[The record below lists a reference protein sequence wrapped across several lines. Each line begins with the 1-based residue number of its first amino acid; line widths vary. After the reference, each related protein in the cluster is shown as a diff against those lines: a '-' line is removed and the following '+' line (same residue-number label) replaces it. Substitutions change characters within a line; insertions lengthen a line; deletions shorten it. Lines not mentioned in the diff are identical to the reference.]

1 MYNNEVKEVTAITM
15 ALRWAVLIRI
25 VVLSSILLPGMAIM
39 YGPGSQFLS
48 VRLSYFFVM
57 TIFFSILEYI
67 YSRGERS
74 IIFLVYSHMFFDLI
88 VISSVVDATGAV
100 GSSFTFLYILLI
112 LEAGLFLERS
122 GALMWATISSLV
134 YLLLGI
140 LRFWGEGPLFSEYE
154 GNALFF
160 SGSQFHPFFDVFFP
174 LSLFYLVALAIGF
187 ISRRLDIEGEQII
200 SLDRELKRLSLE
212 SSDILRHVPTGV
224 MTCDLSGKLVFANP
238 ACLRILG
245 LKSEKAIGLQLRN
258 LFNERHEKLGKLIER
273 TIQEETPISRTN
285 VTVSNGKE
293 GENVYLGVSTS
304 FLRDMDGV
312 VTGVTTIFQDIS
324 DLRKMSA
331 LKRRTLRLHAMTELS
346 TRMTNEIRNP
356 LAIIKGSLEML
367 EKSDSANQ
375 RRNTLDVVKK
385 ESDKLLQLLDNFQRF
400 ARIRVKEWKKVD
412 LLEMLEEIRVVFEV
426 RPDITSRIT
435 VHHDGFEGEGKDIV
449 YGNPGLLKQ
458 VFLLLFVNAVE
469 AIEGQGNIRV
479 RNEKSAHP
487 DKSSRSGRK
496 NYRNICV
503 EDDGPGFSIETAAK
517 AFDPFFT
524 TKSGGNGLGLAIAQ
538 RIVEAHRGKIELNS
552 REGEGSCFSLS
563 LPAINPD
570 EMRIEKRIQAL
581 ERGES

>member
-1 MYNNEVKEVTAITM
+1 MYNYEVKEVTAITK
-15 ALRWAVLIRI
+15 ALRWAILIRI

-48 VRLSYFFVM
+48 ARLSYFFVM

-140 LRFWGEGPLFSEYE
+140 LRFWGEGPLFGEYE

-200 SLDRELKRLSLE
+200 SLDKELKRLSLE

-238 ACLRILG
+238 ACLSILG

-258 LFNERHEKLGKLIER
+258 LFNERHEKLGKLIEK

-285 VTVSNGKE
+285 VAVSNGKE
-293 GENVYLGVSTS
+293 AEKVHLGVSTS
-304 FLRDMDGV
+304 FLRDVDGV

-324 DLRKMSA
+324 HLKKMSV
-331 LKRRTLRLHAMTELS
+331 LKRSTLRLRALTELS
-346 TRMTNEIRNP
+346 SLMTNEIRNP
-356 LAIIKGSLEML
+356 LATIRGSLEML
-367 EKSDSANQ
+367 EKNDSNDE
-375 RRNTLDVVKK
+375 RRRILDIVRN
-385 ESDKLLQLLDNFQRF
+385 ESDKLLQLLEDFLRF
-400 ARIRVKEWKKVD
+400 AKIKVRKWNRVN
-412 LLEMLEEIRVVFEV
+412 LLEMLEEIRVIFEV
-426 RPDITSRIT
+426 RPDIASRIII
-435 VHHDGFEGEGKDIV
+435 HHEGFEGEGKEVV
-449 YGNPGLLKQ
+449 YGDSGLLKQ
-458 VFLLLFVNAVE
+458 LFLILFVNAAE

-479 RNEKSAHP
+479 RSEKSAHP
-487 DKSSRSGRK
+487 DKGGRSGSK
-496 NYRNICV
+496 NYRSICV

-517 AFDPFFT
+517 AFDPFYT
-524 TKSGGNGLGLAIAQ
+524 TKNGGNGLGLAIAQ
-538 RIVEAHRGKIELNS
+538 RIVEAHRGTIELNS
-552 REGEGSCFSLS
+552 REGNGSCFSLL